1 MLKDTW
7 WLILPDTE
15 AAAALA
21 DRLGVRDLDC
31 LRHASGRPWLL
42 GRWRGAEAVT
52 AEAGDARVAVLG
64 RCRLTPEALRA
75 RVARLRDVRE
85 VEGAVGRVAGSYH
98 VLASVGGRVWARGTA
113 SAACRLFTA
122 RVGGVPVAAPGAD
135 VPAGLLDAAPD
146 HEMLAA
152 RLMDPPISWT
162 ALGGRTIWRHVRAV
176 RPDEALVWERDGA
189 QRTVRWWRPPAP
201 ELGLRAAAEGVRAA
215 LAEAVAT
222 CTAGGRTVSSDLSG
236 GLDSTSL
243 CFLAAAQGEAE
254 LVTLRWE
261 GVDAQ
266 NDDAVWARRAVA
278 ALPGATHLVVAQR
291 ETPDWFAGVDG
302 MRLATEEPVA
312 WARDV
317 AKQSDVLERVGAHGS
332 RLHLCGGGGDELF
345 TPSPAHLTDLVRS
358 HPLLVSR
365 RLRRLCFDWRVGR
378 TEALRAVCDRGGYQR
393 WLHRAARDLTASR
406 PAPSASQLGWQPPP
420 RMPGWATP
428 GAVRAAAAALEEA
441 AARCP
446 GPLAPQRSLHTVL
459 SQVREGGNA
468 IRQMNQALPGPGYA
482 IPYTDDAVVA
492 AALSVRPLEASVP
505 GRFKPLLTEAM
516 DGIVPREILR
526 RTSKGRYGTDFYRAL
541 RRRRGEILA
550 LLDGSLLAKAGLI
563 DPERLRRA
571 LRTHASVPE
580 LALVA
585 HTVAGE
591 IWLRSVAERPRP
603 WPVQPNG
610 GAR

>member
-1 MLKDTW
+1 M
-7 WLILPDTE
+7 
-15 AAAALA
+15 
-21 DRLGVRDLDC
+21 RNLDC

-42 GRWRGAEAVT
+42 GRWRGAGVVT

-64 RCRLTPEALRA
+64 RCLLTPDALRT
-75 RVARLRDVRE
+75 RVGRLRDVRE

-98 VLASVGGRVWARGTA
+98 VLATVGGRVWARGTA
-113 SAACRLFTA
+113 SAACRLFTT
-122 RVGGVPVAAPGAD
+122 RVEGVQVAAPGAD
-135 VPAGLLDAAPD
+135 VLAGLLGSAPD
-146 HEMLAA
+146 QEMLAA
-152 RLMDPPISWT
+152 RLMDPPLSWA
-162 ALGGRTIWRHVRAV
+162 ALGGRTMWRQVWAV

-189 QRTVRWWRPPAP
+189 QRTVRWWRPPEP
-201 ELGLRAAAEGVRAA
+201 ELGLRTASEGVRAA
-215 LAEAVAT
+215 LVEAVAT
-222 CTAGGRTVSSDLSG
+222 CTAGGGTVSSDLSG

-243 CFLAAAQGEAE
+243 CFLAAARGEAE

-266 NDDAVWARRAVA
+266 NDDAFWARRAVA
-278 ALPGATHLVVAQR
+278 ALPGATHLVVPER
-291 ETPDWFAGVDG
+291 ETPDWFAGVGG

-317 AKQSDVLERVGAHGS
+317 VKQSDVLDRVGAHGS

-345 TPSPAHLTDLVRS
+345 TPSPAHLTDLVWS
-358 HPLLVSR
+358 HPLLVLR
-365 RLRRLCFDWRVGR
+365 RLRRRRFDWRVSR
-378 TEALRAVCDRGGYQR
+378 TAALRAVCDRGGYQR
-393 WLHRAARDLTASR
+393 WLYRACRDLTSPPPNPLLSR
-406 PAPSASQLGWQPPP
+406 LGWQPPP
-420 RMPGWATP
+420 RMPAWATP
-428 GAVRAAAAALEEA
+428 EAVRAASAMLKGS

-446 GPLAPQRSLHTVL
+446 EPLAPQRSLHTAL

-468 IRQMNQALPGPGYA
+468 IRQMNQALPGPDYA
-482 IPYTDDAVVA
+482 LPYNDDAVVA
-492 AALSVRPLEASVP
+492 AALSVRPLEAGVP

-526 RTSKGRYGTDFYRAL
+526 RTSKGRYGTDLYRGL

-563 DPERLRRA
+563 DAERLRRA
-571 LRTHASVPE
+571 LHAHASVSE
-580 LALVA
+580 AALLT

-591 IWLRSVAERPRP
+591 IWLRSVAQGPRPRA
-603 WPVQPNG
+603 VRLTG